1 MVGDPLDINTV
12 IGVAIGYLV
21 ALALRQLGKTRFWS
35 QIRERARNVLE
46 DPRVPVDDPREA
58 AERALLEAQRP
69 KVDEVAR
76 SLAPH
81 ADEKPSA

>member
-1 MVGDPLDINTV
+1 VPEVDINTV

-21 ALALRQLGKTRFWS
+21 ALAIRQLARTRFWT
-35 QIRERARNVLE
+35 QIRERAQSALE
-46 DPRVPVDDPREA
+46 DPRIPVDTPREA

-81 ADEKPSA
+81 ADEKPPA